1 MINILVNIILKIFFA
16 LLFFMI
22 TSCSTN
28 RLEDIGLIKKKDSEY
43 ATFRN
48 PPLEMPPDMYLTPPK
63 EEEAINRGIIENI
76 SVNKDISL
84 DDILLGKKQN
94 KLQGKKNLKKA
105 NKNTILKKILNT
117 KAVVI
122 LK

>member
-1 MINILVNIILKIFFA
+1 
-16 LLFFMI
+16 
-22 TSCSTN
+22 
-28 RLEDIGLIKKKDSEY
+28 
-43 ATFRN
+43 
-48 PPLEMPPDMYLTPPK
+48 MPPDMYLTPPK
-63 EEEAINRGIIENI
+63 EEEAINRGVIENI

-117 KAVVI
+117 KAAVI

>member
-48 PPLEMPPDMYLTPPK
+48 PPLVMPPDMYLTPPK